1 MRPIF
6 DNYTLSDLILLLGA
20 LVRLIGFLGIGL
32 TAGWLGLE
40 FLRKA
45 QQAWQLQIAVFL
57 GLLGL
62 VIAMTFYLAGAPTAL
77 GMFGIGLTVAVLLWG
92 LPKTKKDKDDKKEKK
107 ED

>member
-6 DNYTLSDLILLLGA
+6 DNYTVSDLILLLGA
-20 LVRLIGFLGIGL
+20 LVRLIGYLGIGL
-32 TAGWLGLE
+32 TAGWLTLE

-57 GLLGL
+57 GILGL
-62 VIAMTFYLAGAPTAL
+62 VIAMTLFLAGAPTAL
-77 GMFGIGLTVAVLLWG
+77 GMFGIGLTVAILLWG
-92 LPKTKKDKDDKKEKK
+92 LPKKEKGEKKEKK